1 MIERIDRPEQD
12 APWRTS
18 AVLLL
23 LAGLSVS
30 GIGAYFLAVRPPLL
44 PEDLRFLGTSAAD
57 IAAST
62 PRLTAWLSNV
72 FHVLG
77 GYAFATGLLTMALA
91 ATAYRRRE
99 PLAVAGALAAGA
111 TGIGLMV
118 FTNFAINS
126 DFRWVLLALALLW
139 LSSLVSFAVEGR
151 LQTPKRLRKKGTR

>member
-1 MIERIDRPEQD
+1 
-12 APWRTS
+12 
-18 AVLLL
+18 
-23 LAGLSVS
+23 
-30 GIGAYFLAVRPPLL
+30 
-44 PEDLRFLGTSAAD
+44 
-57 IAAST
+57 
-62 PRLTAWLSNV
+62 
-72 FHVLG
+72 
-77 GYAFATGLLTMALA
+77 MALA